1 MGFPTVY
8 TFYMKIPFNKEDPVL
23 LIEKIHKDFMW
34 ATCISILC
42 SISQDNLPSLSKQLK
57 L

>member
-1 MGFPTVY
+1 MFPTVY
-8 TFYMKIPFNKEDPVL
+8 TFYMKIPFNKEDPDL
-23 LIEKIHKDFMW
+23 LIKNNHKDLMW

-42 SISQDNLPSLSKQLK
+42 SISQDNLPSLSKQVK